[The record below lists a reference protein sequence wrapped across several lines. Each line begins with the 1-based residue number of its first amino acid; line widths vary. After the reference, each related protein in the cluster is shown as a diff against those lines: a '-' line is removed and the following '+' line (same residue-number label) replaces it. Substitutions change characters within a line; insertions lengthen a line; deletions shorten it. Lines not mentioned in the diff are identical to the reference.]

1 MRARPLAL
9 ALSCCA
15 LAAGCS
21 GQSVERPATTAVV
34 PAAAASTAVAA
45 PPAVAKTA
53 KRVATSEA
61 SFSLDLSAPTD
72 GPPDVNSLNPVKMG
86 TTTTTGGKF
95 NPFAK

>member
-21 GQSVERPATTAVV
+21 GQSVERPA
-34 PAAAASTAVAA
+34 STAVAPTA
-45 PPAVAKTA
+45 VASPPAVAKTP
-53 KRVATSEA
+53 KRGATSET
-61 SFSLDLSAPTD
+61 SFSLDLAAPTE

-86 TTTTTGGKF
+86 TTTTTGGGF